1 LARIE
6 KMDWTVV
13 NWFPSE
19 QTMDITPEN
28 LKYNKPRFYI
38 SYTTWIPIAFGI
50 LNHLLNVW

>member
-1 LARIE
+1 
-6 KMDWTVV
+6 MDWTVV

-19 QTMDITPEN
+19 QTMDITREN